1 MSTNTLSQE
10 VSKQTGWGIFMGV
23 LTAFIGV
30 VMIIYPAAT
39 AALST
44 IVLGWGLIIAGGA
57 QLVFALDSNTAGS
70 FFPKLLLGILYGI
83 AGVALLAFPLTGV
96 VTLTGVLG
104 TMLIVEAI
112 LEAAIAFDT
121 SSGEARFWFV
131 LSAIGSLILG
141 VLIFAGWPSSSAWA
155 IGTLLGAAVLGNGIT
170 RIIVSTTVRRDAQ
183 KLEQFVKQA

>member
-1 MSTNTLSQE
+1 
-10 VSKQTGWGIFMGV
+10 
-23 LTAFIGV
+23 
-30 VMIIYPAAT
+30 
-39 AALST
+39 
-44 IVLGWGLIIAGGA
+44 
-57 QLVFALDSNTAGS
+57 
-70 FFPKLLLGILYGI
+70 
-83 AGVALLAFPLTGV
+83 VALLAFPLTGV